1 MKLLLSL
8 VLFAI
13 FFALLATFAIP
24 CAIDYQV
31 AVFTYRKHPDF
42 PRSEF
47 LAGHL
52 GILQP
57 TYARSYLYVAYRYLS
72 GVGFSSAEREQVRLY
87 WDDRLTGA
95 WDGTGIDWI
104 DRWERARKRIPGAGD
119 PSKIASEARG
129 SGLQLR
135 RPHIFL
141 ECELHRRCVSDRR
154 RDIAGS
160 QCEIWP

>member
-1 MKLLLSL
+1 MKLVLSL
-8 VLFAI
+8 ALFAI
-13 FFALLATFAIP
+13 FFVLLATFAIP

-31 AVFTYRKHPDF
+31 AVFTFRKHPDF

-52 GILQP
+52 GVLQP

-72 GVGFSSAEREQVRLY
+72 GVGFNAAEREQVRLY

-119 PSKIASEARG
+119 PPQWPTKPDDQGFNYDAPIYSWTLNCAG
-129 SGLQLR
+129 W
-135 RPHIFL
+135 
-141 ECELHRRCVSDRR
+141 VSNCNPDFGR
-154 RDIAGS
+154 
-160 QCEIWP
+160 